1 MGSVFRA
8 RDLLSGSIV
17 ALKRVSV
24 PADEWLPD
32 SDGSKEQY
40 LTLAQ
45 EYQALA
51 TLRHPHIISVYDFG
65 FDQSR
70 RPYFTM
76 EYIEGGCDIVEYGEA
91 LPLNSKI
98 NLLVQMLQALVYLH
112 RRGIIHRDLKPA
124 NAVVIDGKVRVLDFG
139 VSVTTQQT
147 VEHITHSTA
156 GTMAY
161 LAPEIFKNEPYSR
174 ASDLYA
180 FGVIAFQLLT
190 GAFPYTTFSLAVLLH
205 DILEKQ
211 VDTTR
216 YGLRPEIADV
226 LNRLLA
232 KERQKRYDDAQIV
245 IQDLCRASELPTPPE
260 SIELRESFLQA
271 AKFVGRKEEMAQLS
285 SRLDDMQA
293 SRGSALLVGG
303 ESGVGKTRLLDELR
317 IRALVEGV
325 LVLRG
330 QAAYTGPRPFEMWRH
345 VLHSLSLYASLSPEE
360 LLLFRSAIPDVEW
373 PALRESQ
380 DRTPLTPKES
390 QERLCRAVSD
400 ILQRTGRP
408 VLIILEDLQWA
419 GSESLGLMN
428 GLMSTVSNKPLFIT
442 GSFRDDRPLPASIN
456 LDLAEVMTLHRLDR
470 EGIAAFSQS
479 MLGSAG
485 KKPEI
490 VQLLEDQTEGNA
502 FFLVEVVR
510 ALAEEAGELDKVGI
524 MTLPKSIMTGGIQAI
539 IDRRLA
545 RVPEEAQPL
554 MRLASVAARV
564 LDLDL
569 LRLLDPAVNLE
580 KWLTMLMDVAVIE
593 PYGDTWWF
601 SHDKLR
607 EAIKDSMPHELHHE
621 LHHRVAAGMEALY
634 PDMPEKA
641 GALSLHWM
649 IAGDRLR
656 QLHYAEIAGRQ
667 AAANNANTEA
677 VKFYKRALAALE
689 TLPESP
695 ERDERELALRK
706 ALSPLVETRNAS

>member
-1 MGSVFRA
+1 MKLDQEKTTPVVDRRYELLELLGRGGMGSVFRA
-8 RDLLSGSIV
+8 RDLLSGNIV

-285 SRLDDMQA
+285 S
-293 SRGSALLVGG
+293 
-303 ESGVGKTRLLDELR
+303 
-317 IRALVEGV
+317 
-325 LVLRG
+325 
-330 QAAYTGPRPFEMWRH
+330 
-345 VLHSLSLYASLSPEE
+345 
-360 LLLFRSAIPDVEW
+360 
-373 PALRESQ
+373 
-380 DRTPLTPKES
+380 
-390 QERLCRAVSD
+390 
-400 ILQRTGRP
+400 
-408 VLIILEDLQWA
+408 
-419 GSESLGLMN
+419 
-428 GLMSTVSNKPLFIT
+428 
-442 GSFRDDRPLPASIN
+442 
-456 LDLAEVMTLHRLDR
+456 
-470 EGIAAFSQS
+470 
-479 MLGSAG
+479 
-485 KKPEI
+485 
-490 VQLLEDQTEGNA
+490 
-502 FFLVEVVR
+502 
-510 ALAEEAGELDKVGI
+510 
-524 MTLPKSIMTGGIQAI
+524 
-539 IDRRLA
+539 
-545 RVPEEAQPL
+545 
-554 MRLASVAARV
+554 
-564 LDLDL
+564 
-569 LRLLDPAVNLE
+569 
-580 KWLTMLMDVAVIE
+580 
-593 PYGDTWWF
+593 
-601 SHDKLR
+601 
-607 EAIKDSMPHELHHE
+607 
-621 LHHRVAAGMEALY
+621 
-634 PDMPEKA
+634 
-641 GALSLHWM
+641 
-649 IAGDRLR
+649 
-656 QLHYAEIAGRQ
+656 
-667 AAANNANTEA
+667 
-677 VKFYKRALAALE
+677 
-689 TLPESP
+689 
-695 ERDERELALRK
+695 
-706 ALSPLVETRNAS
+706 